1 MSGRWRKSRHI
12 YNDVKLGNR
21 KLEDL
26 NPEEKRLYDEE
37 EQIQNSQSIKS
48 SRAPR
53 SIQEKSNRRL
63 PSKDK
68 KKNPNSENFSQ
79 DYRDDGYLNCEVDV
93 LTKDQLRDAF
103 IHFRKNNEK
112 LKEDLERYKSS
123 STLNVIN
130 TEDKTKKNITKQ
142 EEILQSFIN
151 QHGSKCRK
159 VIFDW
164 KNQRF
169 EFSD

>member
-1 MSGRWRKSRHI
+1 MPGRWRKSRHI
-12 YNDVKLGNR
+12 YNDVKLGKR

-37 EQIQNSQSIKS
+37 EQIQNSQSKKS
-48 SRAPR
+48 SSAPS
-53 SIQEKSNRRL
+53 SIQEKSNRRP

-68 KKNPNSENFSQ
+68 KKNPNSEKLSE

-93 LTKDQLRDAF
+93 LTNDQQRDQN
-103 IHFRKNNEK
+103 IHFRNIFEK
-112 LKEDLERYKSS
+112 QKEDLERYKSS

-130 TEDKTKKNITKQ
+130 TEDKTKENISTP

-151 QHGSKCRK
+151 QHGSKFKK
-159 VIFDW
+159 VILDW

-169 EFSD
+169 EFSY